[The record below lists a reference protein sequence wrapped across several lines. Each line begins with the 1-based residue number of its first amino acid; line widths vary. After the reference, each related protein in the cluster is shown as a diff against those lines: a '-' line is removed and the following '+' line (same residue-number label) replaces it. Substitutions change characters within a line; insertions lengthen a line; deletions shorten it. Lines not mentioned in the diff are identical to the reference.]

1 MAPGWRSWK
10 SKFLHVNVNGY
21 GKGQVLEKLG
31 VHYGAFITYESISN
45 LAQLASAWGS

>member
-10 SKFLHVNVNGY
+10 SKFLHVNVNGC
-21 GKGQVLEKLG
+21 GKGQVLEKME
-31 VHYGAFITYESISN
+31 VHYYAFITSQSISN